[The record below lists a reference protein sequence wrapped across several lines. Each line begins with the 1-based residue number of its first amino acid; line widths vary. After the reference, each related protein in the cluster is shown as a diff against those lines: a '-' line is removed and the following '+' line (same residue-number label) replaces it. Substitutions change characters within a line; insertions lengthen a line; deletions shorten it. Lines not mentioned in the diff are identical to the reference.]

1 MYLIAQDYYTQTT
14 PDLRK
19 VLEIMIRHFI
29 PEFIFAADKKLPSFA
44 RAFVTQ
50 KDNLKIVQLL
60 NYVPDLRGL
69 NLMVE
74 DALPLGGIN
83 VNVKVDEEIEKV
95 YFAPTKE
102 EIPFPHSRP
111 RNG

>member
-1 MYLIAQDYYTQTT
+1 MQHI
-14 PDLRK
+14 
-19 VLEIMIRHFI
+19 FN
-29 PEFIFAADKKLPSFA
+29 FIFAADKKLPSFA

-83 VNVKVDEEIEKV
+83 VNVKVHEEIEKV

-102 EIPFPHSRP
+102 EIPFTVSNNRVYFTVPESY
-111 RNG
+111 GFAMIVIETKK